1 MCASFEPQTR
11 IPSSDPKENSMK
23 SLLSALLLAA
33 TLLSLSACNTVAGMG
48 KDLKAGGQAI
58 SNAAD
63 QAK

>member
-1 MCASFEPQTR
+1 
-11 IPSSDPKENSMK
+11 MK
-23 SLLSALLLAA
+23 PLLSVLLLVA

-58 SNAAD
+58 TNAAE